1 VSIESLYNEIEN
13 QIANLSYVIK
23 MQAGEGRI
31 TSKQSALVLEQLN
44 STLFAIEQALTT
56 KEGAS
61 K

>member
-1 VSIESLYNEIEN
+1 MSIESLYNEIEN

-31 TSKQSALVLEQLN
+31 TSEQSALVLEQLN

-56 KEGAS
+56 KEGS
-61 K
+61 NK

>member
-1 VSIESLYNEIEN
+1 MSIESLYNEIEN

>member
-31 TSKQSALVLEQLN
+31 TSEQSALVLEQLN

-56 KEGAS
+56 KEGS
-61 K
+61 NK

>member
-1 VSIESLYNEIEN
+1 MSIESLYNEIEN

-31 TSKQSALVLEQLN
+31 TSEQSALVLEQLN

>member
-1 VSIESLYNEIEN
+1 MTIESIYNEIEN
-13 QIANLSYVIK
+13 QIENLRHLIVTQTNK
-23 MQAGEGRI
+23 GKI
-31 TSKQSALVLEQLN
+31 TSAQSGFMLEQLN

>member
-1 VSIESLYNEIEN
+1 MSIESLYNEIEN

-31 TSKQSALVLEQLN
+31 TSEQSALVLEQLN

-56 KEGAS
+56 KEGRN

>member
-31 TSKQSALVLEQLN
+31 TSEQSALVLEQLN